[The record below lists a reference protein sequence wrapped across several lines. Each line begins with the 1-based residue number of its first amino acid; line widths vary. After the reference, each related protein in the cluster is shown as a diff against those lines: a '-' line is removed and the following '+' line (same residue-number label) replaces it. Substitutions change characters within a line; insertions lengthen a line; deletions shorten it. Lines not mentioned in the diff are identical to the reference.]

1 MKKTLLAILILVLAA
16 GLLFAGEKTEGKTK
30 AADFVLKDIDG
41 KNYQLSQNLGKGPIV
56 INFWATWCIPCQEEM
71 KKMKSIYKK
80 YSKKGVQFLAISVD
94 DPKTVGRVKAFVKSR
109 RYPFHVL
116 LDTNND
122 VMRQLQG
129 TVPPYTLILDKEG
142 NIVYSHVGYRVGD
155 EKKVEKVLS
164 ELVKH

>member
-1 MKKTLLAILILVLAA
+1 MKRAIYASVLLILMA
-16 GLLFAGEKTEGKTK
+16 GLLLAGDKSEGKTK
-30 AADFVLKDIDG
+30 AADFVLKDING
-41 KNYQLSQNLGKGPIV
+41 KTYQLSQNLGKGPIV
-56 INFWATWCIPCQEEM
+56 INFWATWCVPCQEEM
-71 KKMKSIYKK
+71 KKMKEIYKK
-80 YSKKGVQFLAISVD
+80 YSKKDVQFLAISVD

-142 NIVYSHVGYRVGD
+142 NIVYTHVGYRVGD
-155 EKKVEKVLS
+155 EKKVEKVLKEMLS
-164 ELVKH
+164 H